1 MITPENTNVTRSII
15 EPLKLTQNVQ
25 TVTSEESFTSI
36 LNNSPNETEVQ
47 PELASAQNSRLSNA
61 TEKHSK
67 PNLRELMESVT
78 GRTMDELYA
87 DPNSNW
93 KKISKDASEI
103 LYGVVGS
110 NNDTRDWESIM
121 SSENIFDTA
130 RSETEKMYGLKVD
143 IVSEVD
149 SEFETIAQYPVLKD
163 NKDNILRRLSGHV
176 NEIKETLVNFG
187 AKKES
192 FAPDLQDK
200 ITFKDFQPEVKNLFL
215 NLSKD
220 SPTTQ
225 ETVTSEESFTSILN
239 NSPNETEVQPELA
252 SAQNSRLS
260 NATEKHSKPN
270 LRELMESVT
279 GRTMDE
285 LYADP
290 NSNWKK
296 ISKDASEILYGVV
309 GSNNDTRDWE
319 SIMSSENI
327 FDTARSE
334 TEKMYG
340 LKVDIVSEVD
350 SEFETIAQ
358 YPVLKDNKDNILRR
372 LSGHVNE
379 IKETLVNFGAKKES
393 FAPDLQDKIT
403 FKDFQPEVKN
413 LFLNL
418 SKDSPTTQETLVHT
432 TIDLITTRIE
442 NLSKSNQEKI

>member
-47 PELASAQNSRLSNA
+47 PELAS
-61 TEKHSK
+61 
-67 PNLRELMESVT
+67 V
-78 GRTMDELYA
+78 
-87 DPNSNW
+87 
-93 KKISKDASEI
+93 
-103 LYGVVGS
+103 
-110 NNDTRDWESIM
+110 
-121 SSENIFDTA
+121 
-130 RSETEKMYGLKVD
+130 
-143 IVSEVD
+143 
-149 SEFETIAQYPVLKD
+149 
-163 NKDNILRRLSGHV
+163 
-176 NEIKETLVNFG
+176 
-187 AKKES
+187 
-192 FAPDLQDK
+192 
-200 ITFKDFQPEVKNLFL
+200 
-215 NLSKD
+215 
-220 SPTTQ
+220 
-225 ETVTSEESFTSILN
+225 
-239 NSPNETEVQPELA
+239 
-252 SAQNSRLS
+252 QNSRLS

-418 SKDSPTTQETLVHT
+418 SKDSPTTQETLLHT